1 MPPWLPGFARARLW
15 QVGCWLVLGVGAA
28 LVELAFLDVLI
39 NVLRVPFWAASALA
53 AEALILTRFAVA
65 DRWVFHHRRPTRQR
79 LLRYQ
84 GASMGALVV
93 YLALF
98 NALTL
103 VLGTGYTVAFVC
115 GTGASFVWSLLTNFL
130 WVWHR
135 SNQPSADEASAI
147 SRQPS
152 AALSQQPVA
161 VGQEPLADNWADS

>member
-15 QVGCWLVLGVGAA
+15 QVGRWLVLGVGAA
-28 LVELAFLDVLI
+28 LVELALLDVLI
-39 NVLRVPFWAASALA
+39 NALRVPFWAASALA

-65 DRWVFHHRRPTRQR
+65 DRWVFHHPRPTRQR

-103 VLGTGYTVAFVC
+103 GLGTGYTVAFVC

-130 WVWHR
+130 WVWRTSHQPT
-135 SNQPSADEASAI
+135 SYQPSA
-147 SRQPS
+147 
-152 AALSQQPVA
+152 
-161 VGQEPLADNWADS
+161 VGSELIADS